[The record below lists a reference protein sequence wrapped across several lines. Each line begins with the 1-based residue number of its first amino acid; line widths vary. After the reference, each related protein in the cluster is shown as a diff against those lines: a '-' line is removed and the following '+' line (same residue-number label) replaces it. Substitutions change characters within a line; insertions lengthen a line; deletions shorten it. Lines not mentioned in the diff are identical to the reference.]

1 MEHILSWIIWLP
13 VIGIVV
19 ILFIPREK
27 ETLIKMTAAGA
38 TGIQLLLA
46 MLLWSN
52 FDSQTINFSTQLFSM
67 LNLKFACK
75 GSSKKVIQ
83 S

>member
-38 TGIQLLLA
+38 TGIQL
-46 MLLWSN
+46 
-52 FDSQTINFSTQLFSM
+52 F
-67 LNLKFACK
+67 
-75 GSSKKVIQ
+75 
-83 S
+83 

>member
-52 FDSQTINFSTQLFSM
+52 FDS
-67 LNLKFACK
+67 
-75 GSSKKVIQ
+75 GSGTFQFIERGESVSYTHLTLPTKA
-83 S
+83 